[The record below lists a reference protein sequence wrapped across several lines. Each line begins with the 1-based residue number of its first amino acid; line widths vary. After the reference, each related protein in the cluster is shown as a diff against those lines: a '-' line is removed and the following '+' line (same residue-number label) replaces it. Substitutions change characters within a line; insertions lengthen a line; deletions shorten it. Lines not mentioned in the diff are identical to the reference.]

1 MAIPTGTSAALGN
14 SGAASITTGLGAA
27 GSTGTLKY
35 PKEMINSHTDYVRFD
50 FYTYKPPFAATGG
63 SGPIS
68 GPGGGAD
75 INSYNMSLNMA
86 AAGDLQSV
94 ILYMPEDI
102 SADYGASWGGKSFSN
117 IGAGIL
123 KTAGPTLEK
132 GNIAGSTQNLLGSIT
147 QQVNGFGPALAAAG
161 ISEAINKIPGAGG
174 GVSVDDIL
182 SGTRG
187 VILNPNAELM
197 FDKAEMRT
205 FNLSFKLVPRNKN
218 EMETVKGI
226 LTNFKKASLPRFG
239 GEGIFGFVA
248 GASTNFIGVP
258 NICDVNFMKGA
269 ELNKHVSQ
277 YKPSAITSIKIN
289 YTPDGT
295 YNTTRDGA
303 PVAVTLDLA
312 FAELKVLYRD
322 EIQSQGWSY

>member
-14 SGAASITTGLGAA
+14 SGAAKLNTGLGAG
-27 GSTGTLKY
+27 GSVAALKY
-35 PKEMINSHTDYVRFD
+35 PGEMVSQHTDYVRFD
-50 FYTYKPPFAATGG
+50 FYKYKPPFASTGG
-63 SGPIS
+63 DDLS
-68 GPGGGAD
+68 
-75 INSYNMSLNMA
+75 SYNMSLNMESA
-86 AAGDLQSV
+86 SDLSSV

-102 SADYGASWGGKSFSN
+102 SSDYGASWGGKSFSN

-123 KTAGPTLEK
+123 KTAGPTMEK
-132 GNIAGSTQNLLGSIT
+132 GNVAGSVQNLMGAIKE
-147 QQVNGFGPALAAAG
+147 QVEGFGPALAAAG
-161 ISEAINKIPGAGG
+161 ISKAINEIPGAGG

-205 FNLSFKLVPRNKN
+205 FSLSFKMVPRNAR
-218 EMETVKGI
+218 EAETVKGI
-226 LTNFKKASLPRFG
+226 ITTFKKASLPSFG
-239 GEGIFGFVA
+239 GEGALGFT
-248 GASTNFIGVP
+248 GAKSTNFIGVP
-258 NICDVNFMKGA
+258 NIIDINFMKGN

-277 YKPSAITSIKIN
+277 YKPCALTTVKIN

-303 PVAVTLDLA
+303 PVAISLDLS
-312 FAELKVLYRD
+312 FAELKVLYRQ
-322 EIQSQGWSY
+322 EINSQGWSY

>member
-14 SGAASITTGLGAA
+14 SGAAKITTGLGAA
-27 GSTGTLKY
+27 GSGGTLKY
-35 PKEMINSHTDYVRFD
+35 PKEMIDGHTDYVRFD
-50 FYTYKPPFAATGG
+50 FYTYKPPFASTGG
-63 SGPIS
+63 DDLS
-68 GPGGGAD
+68 
-75 INSYNMSLNMA
+75 SYNMSLNMDPA
-86 AAGDLQSV
+86 SDLTSV
-94 ILYMPEDI
+94 ILYMPEDV

-123 KTAGPTLEK
+123 KTAGPTMEK
-132 GNIAGSTQNLLGSIT
+132 GNIAGSIQNIMGAVKE
-147 QQVNGFGPALAAAG
+147 QVEGFGPALAAAG
-161 ISEAINKIPGAGG
+161 ISKAINEIPGAGG

-205 FNLSFKLVPRNKN
+205 FNLSFKLVPRNAP

-226 LTNFKKASLPRFG
+226 ISTFKKASLPSFG
-239 GEGIFGFVA
+239 GEGLLGFT
-248 GASTNFIGVP
+248 GAKSTNFIGVP
-258 NICDVNFMKGA
+258 NIVDVNFMKGA
-269 ELNKHVSQ
+269 ELNRHVSQ
-277 YKPSAITSIKIN
+277 YKPSAITTVKIN

-303 PVAVTLDLA
+303 PVAITLDLA
-312 FAELKVLYRD
+312 FAELKVLYRQ
-322 EIQSQGWSY
+322 EINSQGWSY

>member
-14 SGAASITTGLGAA
+14 SGAAKITTGLGAA
-27 GSTGTLKY
+27 GSGSTLKY
-35 PKEMINSHTDYVRFD
+35 PREMIDGHTDYVRFD
-50 FYTYKPPFAATGG
+50 FYKYKPPFASTGG
-63 SGPIS
+63 DDLS
-68 GPGGGAD
+68 
-75 INSYNMSLNMA
+75 SYNMSLNMDPA
-86 AAGDLQSV
+86 SDLTSV

-123 KTAGPTLEK
+123 KTVGPTLES
-132 GNIAGSTQNLLGSIT
+132 GNAIGSAQNMMGAIKE
-147 QQVNGFGPALAAAG
+147 QAEGFGPAFAAG
-161 ISEAINKIPGAGG
+161 LISKAINEIPGAGG

-205 FNLSFKLVPRNKN
+205 FSLSFKLVPRNAR
-218 EMETVKGI
+218 EAETVKGI
-226 LTNFKKASLPRFG
+226 ITTFKKASLPSFG
-239 GEGIFGFVA
+239 GEGLAGFA
-248 GASTNFIGVP
+248 TGAQSTNFIGVP
-258 NICDVNFMKGA
+258 NIVDVNFMKGA

-277 YKPSAITSIKIN
+277 YKPSAITTVKIN

-303 PVAVTLDLA
+303 PVAITLDLS